1 MIKSVV
7 TGLLGGGKRE
17 ALSERQLSRGDDRQ
31 EGRQMRAVSS
41 FVSKGERV
49 AGLCSESYSS
59 DQHPDDCAAG
69 ELT

>member
-41 FVSKGERV
+41 FVSKAKRV
-49 AGLCSESYSS
+49 TGLCSES
-59 DQHPDDCAAG
+59 
-69 ELT
+69 